1 MANLFP
7 ELNTNMEIKIMTNE
21 KHSVDSNE
29 ARKAL
34 DTIQQMERMAMRRA
48 TPPRWFGALIA
59 LLAGSLV
66 SLSAA
71 DLRQYTVFIILLMVL
86 VISYQRQK
94 TGVSAKTSPVKTMVL
109 GLIILV
115 PLFFLLIITAQLLQE
130 SLGHVSASLLC
141 GGIFS
146 VIVYLLSLVERR
158 CYDKINVEKGQ

>member
-1 MANLFP
+1 MANLSP
-7 ELNTNMEIKIMTNE
+7 ELNANTEIKIMTNK
-21 KHSVDSNE
+21 KHSVDSSE

-34 DTIQQMERMAMRRA
+34 DTIEQMERTAMRIA

-66 SLSAA
+66 SLSAS
-71 DLRQYTVFIILLMVL
+71 DLRQYTVLIILLMVL

-94 TGVSAKTSPVKTMVL
+94 TGVSAKTFPVKTAVL

-115 PLFFLLIITAQLLQE
+115 PLFFLLIIAAQLLQE
-130 SLGHVSASLLC
+130 SLGHVLASLLC

-158 CYDKINVEKGQ
+158 WYDKINMEKVQ

>member
-1 MANLFP
+1 MANLSP
-7 ELNTNMEIKIMTNE
+7 ELNANTEIKIMTNK
-21 KHSVDSNE
+21 KHSVDSSE

-34 DTIQQMERMAMRRA
+34 DTIEQMERTAMRIA

-66 SLSAA
+66 SLSAS

-94 TGVSAKTSPVKTMVL
+94 TGVSAKTFPVKTAVL

-115 PLFFLLIITAQLLQE
+115 PLFFLLIIAVQLLQE
-130 SLGHVSASLLC
+130 SLGNVLASLLC

-158 CYDKINVEKGQ
+158 WYDKINMEKVQ

>member
-1 MANLFP
+1 
-7 ELNTNMEIKIMTNE
+7 MTNE
-21 KHSVDSNE
+21 KHSAASSE
-29 ARKAL
+29 AHKAL
-34 DTIQQMERMAMRRA
+34 DTIKQMKRAAMRRA

-86 VISYQRQK
+86 VISYQSQK
-94 TGVSAKTSPVKTMVL
+94 TGVSAKTFPVKTAIL

-115 PLFFLLIITAQLLQE
+115 PLFFLLIIAAQLLQE

-146 VIVYLLSLVERR
+146 VIVYFLSLFERR
-158 CYDKINVEKGQ
+158 WYDKINVEKGQ

>member
-1 MANLFP
+1 
-7 ELNTNMEIKIMTNE
+7 MTNE
-21 KHSVDSNE
+21 KHSTASSE
-29 ARKAL
+29 AHKAL
-34 DTIQQMERMAMRRA
+34 DTIQQMKRAAMRRA
-48 TPPRWFGALIA
+48 TPSRWFGALIA

-94 TGVSAKTSPVKTMVL
+94 TGVSAKTFPVKTAVV

-115 PLFFLLIITAQLLQE
+115 PLFFLLIIAAQLLQE

-158 CYDKINVEKGQ
+158 WYDKINVEKGQ

>member
-1 MANLFP
+1 MANLSP
-7 ELNTNMEIKIMTNE
+7 ELNANTEIKIMTNK
-21 KHSVDSNE
+21 KHSVDSSE

-34 DTIQQMERMAMRRA
+34 DTIEQMERTAMRIA

-66 SLSAA
+66 SLSAS

-94 TGVSAKTSPVKTMVL
+94 TGVSAKTFPVKTAVL

-115 PLFFLLIITAQLLQE
+115 PLFFLLIIAAQLLQE
-130 SLGHVSASLLC
+130 SLGHVLASLLC

-158 CYDKINVEKGQ
+158 WYDKINMEKVQ

>member
-1 MANLFP
+1 
-7 ELNTNMEIKIMTNE
+7 MTNE
-21 KHSVDSNE
+21 KHSVDSSE

-34 DTIQQMERMAMRRA
+34 DTIQQMKRAAMRRA
-48 TPPRWFGALIA
+48 PPPRWFGALIA

-94 TGVSAKTSPVKTMVL
+94 TSVSAKTFPVKTAIL

-115 PLFFLLIITAQLLQE
+115 PLFFLLIIAAQLLQE

-158 CYDKINVEKGQ
+158 WYDKINVEKGQ

>member
-1 MANLFP
+1 
-7 ELNTNMEIKIMTNE
+7 MTNE
-21 KHSVDSNE
+21 KHSAASSE
-29 ARKAL
+29 AHKAL
-34 DTIQQMERMAMRRA
+34 DTIQQMKRAAMRRA

-94 TGVSAKTSPVKTMVL
+94 TGVSAKTFPVKTAIL

-115 PLFFLLIITAQLLQE
+115 PLFFLLIIAAQLLQE

-141 GGIFS
+141 GSIFS
-146 VIVYLLSLVERR
+146 GIVYLLSLFERR
-158 CYDKINVEKGQ
+158 WYDKINVEKGQ

>member
-1 MANLFP
+1 
-7 ELNTNMEIKIMTNE
+7 MTNE
-21 KHSVDSNE
+21 KHSVDSSE

-34 DTIQQMERMAMRRA
+34 DTIQQMKRTAMRRA
-48 TPPRWFGALIA
+48 TPPRWFGALIS

-94 TGVSAKTSPVKTMVL
+94 TGVSVKTFPVKTAIL

-115 PLFFLLIITAQLLQE
+115 PLFFLLIIAAQLLQE

-146 VIVYLLSLVERR
+146 VIVYLLSLFERR
-158 CYDKINVEKGQ
+158 WYDKINVEKGQ

>member
-1 MANLFP
+1 
-7 ELNTNMEIKIMTNE
+7 MTNE
-21 KHSVDSNE
+21 KHSAASSE
-29 ARKAL
+29 AHKAL
-34 DTIQQMERMAMRRA
+34 DTIQQMKRAAMRRA

-71 DLRQYTVFIILLMVL
+71 DLRQYTVFIILSIVL

-94 TGVSAKTSPVKTMVL
+94 TGVSAKTFPVKTMVL

-115 PLFFLLIITAQLLQE
+115 PLFFLLIIAAQLLQE
-130 SLGHVSASLLC
+130 RLGYVSASLLC

-146 VIVYLLSLVERR
+146 VIVYLLSLFERR
-158 CYDKINVEKGQ
+158 WYDKINVEKV

>member
-1 MANLFP
+1 
-7 ELNTNMEIKIMTNE
+7 MTNE
-21 KHSVDSNE
+21 KHSAASSE
-29 ARKAL
+29 AHKAL
-34 DTIQQMERMAMRRA
+34 DTIKQMKRAAMRRA

-71 DLRQYTVFIILLMVL
+71 DLRQYTVFIILLMVF
-86 VISYQRQK
+86 VISYQSQK
-94 TGVSAKTSPVKTMVL
+94 TGVSAKTFPVKTAVV

-115 PLFFLLIITAQLLQE
+115 PLFFLLIIAAQLLQK

-146 VIVYLLSLVERR
+146 VIVYLLSLFERR
-158 CYDKINVEKGQ
+158 WYDKINVEKGQ

>member
-1 MANLFP
+1 
-7 ELNTNMEIKIMTNE
+7 MTNE
-21 KHSVDSNE
+21 KHSAASSE
-29 ARKAL
+29 AHKAL
-34 DTIQQMERMAMRRA
+34 DTIQQMKRAAMRRA

-86 VISYQRQK
+86 VISYQSQK
-94 TGVSAKTSPVKTMVL
+94 TGVSAKTFPVKTAVV

-115 PLFFLLIITAQLLQE
+115 PLFFLLIIAAQLLQE
-130 SLGHVSASLLC
+130 ILGHVSASLLC

-146 VIVYLLSLVERR
+146 VIVYFLSLFERR
-158 CYDKINVEKGQ
+158 WYDKINVEKGQ

>member
-1 MANLFP
+1 
-7 ELNTNMEIKIMTNE
+7 MTNE
-21 KHSVDSNE
+21 KHGVDSSE

-34 DTIQQMERMAMRRA
+34 DTIQQMERTAMRRA

-71 DLRQYTVFIILLMVL
+71 DLRQYTVFIILSIVL

-94 TGVSAKTSPVKTMVL
+94 TGVSAKTFPVKTMVL

-115 PLFFLLIITAQLLQE
+115 PLFFLLIIAAQLLQE
-130 SLGHVSASLLC
+130 RLGYVSASFLC

-146 VIVYLLSLVERR
+146 VIVYLLSLFERR
-158 CYDKINVEKGQ
+158 WYDKINVEKV

>member
-1 MANLFP
+1 MANLSP
-7 ELNTNMEIKIMTNE
+7 ELNANTEIKIMTNK
-21 KHSVDSNE
+21 KHSVDSSE

-34 DTIQQMERMAMRRA
+34 DTIEQMERTAMRIA

-59 LLAGSLV
+59 LLAGRLV
-66 SLSAA
+66 SLSAS

-94 TGVSAKTSPVKTMVL
+94 TGVSAKTFPVKTAVL

-115 PLFFLLIITAQLLQE
+115 PLFFLLIIAAQLLQE
-130 SLGHVSASLLC
+130 SLGHVLASLLC

-158 CYDKINVEKGQ
+158 WYDKINMEKVQ